1 VYTGVSEASGGTN
14 VAKSPERPHTESAPG
29 VDQMLKMPKAE
40 LDELFS
46 GSPAGRIPQGR
57 GRGTVL
63 FAPGTLVARLVA
75 KLAYALAWRGKVFDP
90 ERGDLLNIVSPFGIK
105 AIRARVYRDP
115 SWIDEQECIVL
126 DYSKTSFV
134 ARWIRDEIREV
145 SPGVFLGQVFWS
157 KAKIL
162 KFALVFPR
170 R

>member
-1 VYTGVSEASGGTN
+1 M
-14 VAKSPERPHTESAPG
+14 AKSSERTPTGPAPD
-29 VDQMLKMPKAE
+29 VDQMLRTPRAE

-46 GSPAGRIPQGR
+46 RSPAGEIPQGR

-63 FAPGTLVARLVA
+63 FAPGTPVARLVV
-75 KLAYALAWRGKVFDP
+75 KIAYALAWRGKVFDP
-90 ERGDLLNIVSPFGIK
+90 DRGDLLNIVSPFGIK

-115 SWIDEQECIVL
+115 SWIDERECIVL
-126 DYSKTSFV
+126 DYSKTSLV

-170 R
+170 L